1 MIGLFYVLYIIHAHN
16 LYTQRGK
23 KEVIKENV
31 CESQLAGLSQ
41 VLRCVCVCVTHSRF
55 CALAYITLRTGTAP
69 SRFSSAAT
77 PAGY

>member
-31 CESQLAGLSQ
+31 CEGQLAGLSQ
-41 VLRCVCVCVTHSRF
+41 VLRCVCVCDTQSVLCTRVYNTTYRHRSLPF
-55 CALAYITLRTGTAP
+55 L
-69 SRFSSAAT
+69 FSC
-77 PAGY
+77 